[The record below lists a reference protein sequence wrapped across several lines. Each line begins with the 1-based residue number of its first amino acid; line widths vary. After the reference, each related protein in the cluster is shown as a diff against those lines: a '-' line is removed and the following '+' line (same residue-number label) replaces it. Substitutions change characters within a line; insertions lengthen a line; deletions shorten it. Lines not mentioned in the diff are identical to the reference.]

1 MRQFTQRLGEG
12 REDMAK
18 LVASATKREGERVIW
33 AVAQEVGREGGPPR
47 PTSVGRG
54 LRDRAA
60 SSWPDALRSPACYR
74 TPTPDLLA
82 RLGRTGSSRL
92 ARWGSAPADGRRA
105 QPGRRSRSREAH
117 LRRTIHVYDLSTYH
131 NVTNW

>member
-74 TPTPDLLA
+74 TPTPDLYSCTQFSVLV
-82 RLGRTGSSRL
+82 RLRWDGFSSRRV
-92 ARWGSAPADGRRA
+92 AWWAGGAGGRAAQAAGPVRA
-105 QPGRRSRSREAH
+105 
-117 LRRTIHVYDLSTYH
+117 RRTI
-131 NVTNW
+131 